1 MLVFIKIALI
11 LSLVFIL
18 LQDIKSR
25 LVYWFLFPIAGLCCG
40 ILHYY
45 NTLTELF
52 YLSILF
58 NLVFVIILLLI
69 VYLYTKFKIK
79 TTFDKVFGLG
89 DVLLFLALALSFSS
103 ISFIVFFSSALI
115 FALVLHL
122 VLNNKSTTVPLAGY
136 MSLFFGCTYLAYWLG
151 FINSLYSI

>member
-1 MLVFIKIALI
+1 MLLIKIVLTLI
-11 LSLVFIL
+11 FGCIL
-18 LQDIKSR
+18 YQDVKER
-25 LVYWFLFPIAGLCCG
+25 QVYWFLFPACGLCCA
-40 ILHYY
+40 ILFYIK
-45 NTLTELF
+45 TIEVLF

-69 VYLYTKFKIK
+69 VYVYTKFKIK

-103 ISFIVFFSSALI
+103 ISFIVLFCSALI
-115 FALVLHL
+115 FALLLHL
-122 VLNNKSTTVPLAGY
+122 VLNKKSTTVPLAGY
-136 MSLFFGCTYLAYWLG
+136 MSLFFGCTYLSYWLG